1 MAFGKQITGDNG
13 AFVGQYHRI
22 RTVVYDYDIGQCH
35 ITIAHYADKQYR
47 EQEKAE
53 IAANQAKIAR
63 YKELSGRDDL
73 TKEERAE
80 LAGMSLRQLEAFV
93 PEPKS
98 IGTDTK
104 VTLGIQEDVRKS
116 LYDRLGVDV
125 STFEGAEEV

>member
-1 MAFGKQITGDNG
+1 MALGKQITGDNG

-22 RTVVYDYDIGQCH
+22 RTVVYDYDAEQCH
-35 ITIAHYADKQYR
+35 IYIAHYADKQYR

-53 IAANQAKIAR
+53 IAENRAKITR
-63 YKELSGRDDL
+63 YSELSGRETL

-80 LAGMSLRQLEAFV
+80 LAGMSLKQLEAFV

-98 IGTDTK
+98 IGPDTK
-104 VTLGIQEDVRKS
+104 ATLGIEEDVRKG

-125 STFEGAEEV
+125 STFEGAAAI

>member
-35 ITIAHYADKQYR
+35 ITIANYAYKQYR

-63 YKELSGRDDL
+63 YQELTAKDQL
-73 TKEERAE
+73 TEEERAE
-80 LAGMSLRQLEAFV
+80 LSGMSLWQLEAFV
-93 PEPKS
+93 PEPRN
-98 IGTDTK
+98 IGPDTK
-104 VTLGIQEDVRKS
+104 VTLGIEEDVRKG
-116 LYDRLGVDV
+116 LYDRLGANV
-125 STFEGAEEV
+125 STFEGATDI

>member
-1 MAFGKQITGDNG
+1 MALGKQITGDNG
-13 AFVGQYHRI
+13 AFVGTYHRI
-22 RTVVYDYDIGQCH
+22 RTVMYDYDTDQCH
-35 ITIAHYADKQYR
+35 IYIAHYADKQYR

-93 PEPKS
+93 PEPTS
-98 IGTDTK
+98 IGPDTK
-104 VTLGIQEDVRKS
+104 VTLGIQEDVRKG

-125 STFEGAEEV
+125 SAFEGATDV

>member
-22 RTVVYDYDIGQCH
+22 RTVVYDYDAEQCH

-63 YKELSGRDDL
+63 VPRTDSQRPADRGGARRAGRD
-73 TKEERAE
+73 
-80 LAGMSLRQLEAFV
+80 
-93 PEPKS
+93 EP
-98 IGTDTK
+98 
-104 VTLGIQEDVRKS
+104 
-116 LYDRLGVDV
+116 
-125 STFEGAEEV
+125 AAA

>member
-22 RTVVYDYDIGQCH
+22 RTVVYDYDAEQCH

-63 YKELSGRDDL
+63 YQELTAKDQL
-73 TKEERAE
+73 TEEERAE
-80 LAGMSLRQLEAFV
+80 LAGMSPWQLEAFM
-93 PEPKS
+93 PEPRN
-98 IGTDTK
+98 IGPDTK
-104 VTLGIQEDVRKS
+104 VTLGIEEDVRKG
-116 LYDRLGVDV
+116 LYDRLGADI
-125 STFEGAEEV
+125 SIFEGAEDV

>member
-63 YKELSGRDDL
+63 YHELSK
-73 TKEERAE
+73 KEN
-80 LAGMSLRQLEAFV
+80 LQG
-93 PEPKS
+93 
-98 IGTDTK
+98 
-104 VTLGIQEDVRKS
+104 
-116 LYDRLGVDV
+116 
-125 STFEGAEEV
+125 

>member
-1 MAFGKQITGDNG
+1 MALGKQITGENG
-13 AFVGQYHRI
+13 SFIGTYHRI
-22 RTVVYDYDIGQCH
+22 RTVMYDYETEQCH
-35 ITIAHYADKQYR
+35 IYIAHYADKQYR

-53 IAANQAKIAR
+53 IAANQAKITR

-93 PEPKS
+93 PEPKN
-98 IGTDTK
+98 IGPDTK
-104 VTLGIQEDVRKS
+104 VTLGIQEDVRKG

-125 STFEGAEEV
+125 SAFEGATDV

>member
-1 MAFGKQITGDNG
+1 MALGKQITGDNG

-22 RTVVYDYDIGQCH
+22 RTVMYDYDTEQCH
-35 ITIAHYADKQYR
+35 IYISHYAGKQYR

-53 IAANQAKIAR
+53 IAANQAKITR

-98 IGTDTK
+98 IGPDTK
-104 VTLGIQEDVRKS
+104 VTLGIQEDVRKG

-125 STFEGAEEV
+125 SAFEGATDV

>member
-1 MAFGKQITGDNG
+1 MALGKQITGDNG

-22 RTVVYDYDIGQCH
+22 RTVMYDYDTEQCH
-35 ITIAHYADKQYR
+35 IYIAHYADKQYR

-53 IAANQAKIAR
+53 IVANQAKIAR

-98 IGTDTK
+98 IGPDTK
-104 VTLGIQEDVRKS
+104 VTLGIQEDVRKG

-125 STFEGAEEV
+125 SAFEGATDV